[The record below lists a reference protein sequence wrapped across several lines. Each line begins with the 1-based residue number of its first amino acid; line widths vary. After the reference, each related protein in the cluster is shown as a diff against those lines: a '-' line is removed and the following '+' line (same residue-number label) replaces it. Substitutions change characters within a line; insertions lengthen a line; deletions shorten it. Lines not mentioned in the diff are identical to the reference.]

1 MKKRRVMI
9 RQVTLVLIHL
19 RKKMRFR
26 LRMMDRKRR
35 RKQGL

>member
-9 RQVTLVLIHL
+9 RQVTLALIHL